1 MIYFTYIWLFLAAG
15 ILSFIFTLIVK
26 KWATKWKI
34 YDWPAPRKVHGRPT
48 PRLGGLAFFASFF
61 ILILIFLIWRP
72 ELIRFSDWL
81 WFSGFI
87 DKRLFGV
94 LLGAVI
100 LIVVGVIDD
109 IKGLSPLTKLS
120 WQIIAALIVIAS
132 GVGIEVIRNPFGGPL
147 IHLDQWQIPFQL
159 WGQTY
164 HFVVLGDLFVLIWIV
179 AMINVLNFLDGLDGL
194 AAGVSFIAFLTLFS
208 LSLAPDVGQIHI
220 ALVCIILAGA
230 LIGFLPQNFYPA
242 KIFMGDS
249 GSMFLGY
256 MIAVLAV
263 VSGGKVATSLLVLGF
278 PILDGLWVI
287 GRRFLAKRSPFLAD
301 KKHLHHRFLAV
312 GLNQRQAVLAIWF
325 LTAVFG
331 IVALLSE
338 TREKFIALMCL
349 LGLMVVLAV
358 ILVVVEWKKEQ
369 SKKMSN

>member
-1 MIYFTYIWLFLAAG
+1 MNYSIYIWSFLAAA
-15 ILSFIFTLIVK
+15 ILAFIFTLIVK
-26 KWATKWKI
+26 KLAIKWKI

-61 ILILIFLIWRP
+61 ILILVFLIWRP
-72 ELIRFSDWL
+72 ELIRFSDWF
-81 WFSGFI
+81 WFSGFV

-100 LIVVGVIDD
+100 LVVVGVIDD
-109 IKGLSPLTKLS
+109 IKGLSPLTKLA

-132 GVGIEVIRNPFGGPL
+132 GIEIEYIRNPLGGVL
-147 IHLDQWQIPFQL
+147 VHLDQWQIPFQL

-164 HFVVLGDLFVLIWIV
+164 HFVVLSDLFIIFWIV
-179 AMINVLNFLDGLDGL
+179 LMINVLNFLDGLDGL

-208 LSLAPDVGQIHI
+208 LSLAPDVSQIHTAI
-220 ALVCIILAGA
+220 LCIILAGA
-230 LIGFLPQNFYPA
+230 VAGFLPQNFYPA

-287 GRRFLAKRSPFLAD
+287 GRRLLAKRSPFLAD

-312 GLNQRQAVLAIWF
+312 GLNQRQAVLAIW
-325 LTAVFG
+325 LLVAVFG
-331 IVALLSE
+331 VVALLSG

-349 LGLMVVLAV
+349 LGLMMALAV
-358 ILVVVEWKKEQ
+358 ILVVVEWRRNKKLE
-369 SKKMSN
+369 SRN